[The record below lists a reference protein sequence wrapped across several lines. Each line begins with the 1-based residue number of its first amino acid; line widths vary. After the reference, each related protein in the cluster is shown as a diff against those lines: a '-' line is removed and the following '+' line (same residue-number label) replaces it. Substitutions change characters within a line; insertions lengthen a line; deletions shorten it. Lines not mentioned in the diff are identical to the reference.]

1 MQFIYCHKVQ
11 KTTRHT
17 WLFQAHLARFERLY
31 LFWEI
36 RELYLLFFRSFLA
49 HACSFHHDFLF
60 YSQFFL
66 EEAPLSTVSEP
77 GNDLRVK
84 KRLTYNQRWRVTISW
99 FAGLVWPT
107 GLNGLA
113 VVLWQP
119 LCVYCLIG
127 PIFWCNIIL
136 FSFQR
141 RDYIRMF
148 TYRMRK

>member
-36 RELYLLFFRSFLA
+36 REIISFIFSFIFGSRLFFSSRFSFLL
-49 HACSFHHDFLF
+49 SI
-60 YSQFFL
+60 FL